1 MELNMIS
8 FDNVTKIYEDNKAVA
23 LRNVSFSVEKG
34 EFVFLVGHSGSGKS
48 SIIRMMLC
56 EERPTEGTVIVNGA
70 NIGELRRE
78 EIPYLRRSIG
88 VVFQDFRILP
98 GRNVYDNVAFAMQV
112 VGAPRRQIR
121 RRVPEVLSMVNLSHK
136 AKAYPNQL
144 SGGEQQR
151 VSMARALANNP
162 TVLIADEPTGNLD
175 VERAAEI
182 MTILDNINK
191 RGTTIVMATH
201 AEKIVNDMQKRV
213 ITLDIGQLLRDEQRG
228 VYNLGV

>member
-1 MELNMIS
+1 MIS
-8 FDNVTKIYEDNKAVA
+8 FEHVTKIYDDNKAVA
-23 LRNVSFSVEKG
+23 LRDVSFTVEKG

-48 SIIRMMLC
+48 SMIRMMLC
-56 EERPTEGTVIVNGA
+56 EERPTEGTVIVNGT
-70 NIGELRRE
+70 NIGKLKHE
-78 EIPYLRRSIG
+78 EIPFLRRNLG
-88 VVFQDFRILP
+88 VVFQDFRLLP
-98 GRNVYDNVAFAMQV
+98 ARTVYDNVAFAMQV

-121 RRVPEVLSMVNLSHK
+121 RRVPEVLSLVNLAHK
-136 AKAYPNQL
+136 AKAYPGQL

-162 TVLIADEPTGNLD
+162 SVLIADEPTGNLD
-175 VERAAEI
+175 TERAAEI
-182 MTILDNINK
+182 MTILENINR

-213 ITLDIGQLLRDEQRG
+213 ITLDHGEIIRDEQRG